1 MPSLTSPRIVR
12 RSSVNPPGSVAP
24 AGAYATTMPSA
35 TFGAPHTTVVVPSPN
50 SMSQSWS
57 LSALG
62 CGRTARMR
70 ATRTPV
76 ISSPGAS
83 SPSTSSPSRSS
94 ASAIARGSAVSGT
107 KSVNQDRG
115 TRMAIGSDQYRERKR
130 SSLSKN
136 VLMGWTL

>member
-1 MPSLTSPRIVR
+1 MPSLISPRILR
-12 RSSVNPPGSVAP
+12 RSRVNPPGSVAP
-24 AGAYATTMPSA
+24 DGAKATTMPAA

-57 LSALG
+57 LSAFG
-62 CGRTARMR
+62 WARTSRMR

-76 ISSPGAS
+76 ISSPWAS
-83 SPSTSSPSRSS
+83 RPSTSRPSRSS

-107 KSVNQDRG
+107 KSVSQESG
-115 TRMAIGSDQYRERKR
+115 TRMGADQYRARKR

-136 VLMGWTL
+136 VLIGSTP